1 MGVVPTLFG
10 KVTKQWLLLGYACC
24 LDMLPAFTAA
34 CGNSAPSLSSESNQL
49 TLKWEKMTTS
59 SDKITTT
66 RLESYRSLE
75 YSCKVMSK
83 FFL

>member
-1 MGVVPTLFG
+1 MGLVTTFFG
-10 KVTKQWLLLGYACC
+10 KVTNCC
-24 LDMLPAFTAA
+24 LDKIVRFPAVTAA
-34 CGNSAPSLSSESNQL
+34 CGNSVTGMSSESTQL
-49 TLKWEKMTTS
+49 TLKWAIITTS

-75 YSCKVMSK
+75 YPRKVMDK